1 MQATARISIY
11 SVLSGVLLATS
22 GCVVAHRGYD
32 RGYDQDGAYY
42 QRDQRYRGE
51 DRDHDRREAYER
63 CREEGGR
70 DCDDILH
77 R

>member
-1 MQATARISIY
+1 MQALPRISIY
-11 SVLSGVLLATS
+11 SLLSGILLATS
-22 GCVVAHRGYD
+22 GCVVAHRDYG
-32 RGYDQDGAYY
+32 RGYDNGGAYY
-42 QRDQRYRGE
+42 QRDERYRNE

-63 CREEGGR
+63 CREEGGH